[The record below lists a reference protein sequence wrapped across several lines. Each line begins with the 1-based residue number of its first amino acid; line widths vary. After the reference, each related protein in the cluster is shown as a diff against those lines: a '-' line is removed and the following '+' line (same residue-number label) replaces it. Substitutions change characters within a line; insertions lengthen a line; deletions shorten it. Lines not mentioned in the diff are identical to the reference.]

1 MSRNGPCPPVPATM
15 RGVSASAVL
24 VRRTVAGD
32 SLRARDEVRDLR
44 AHVNLLWELVHR
56 DLTVRYKRSFFGF
69 FWTMLHPLLLM
80 LIFTV
85 VFASLFKHQTPH
97 YETYFLSAYIAWNFF
112 SQTTT
117 NAMAGLAWNGPLMKR
132 VRVPRS
138 IFTLSAALSG
148 IVNLALS
155 LVVLFIIMLVMHAP
169 LRWSLVALPLSLV
182 IVGIFTFGVSLAL
195 TAASVFFADV
205 REMYQAGLPALLY
218 LTPAIYPIEI
228 VPVRFRWLVE
238 MNPLT
243 LLVELVRD
251 PIYNGRIPSVQTF
264 GIASAFS
271 IAALVFGWMIF
282 RRLAPWFDSRL

>member
-1 MSRNGPCPPVPATM
+1 VSPAPPA
-15 RGVSASAVL
+15 L
-24 VRRTVAGD
+24 FVRRTVAGQP
-32 SLRARDEVRDLR
+32 LRGGDELRDLA
-44 AHVNLLWELVHR
+44 AHANLLFELVHR

-85 VFASLFKHQTPH
+85 VFAGLFRNQTPH
-97 YETYFLSAYIAWNFF
+97 YETYFLSAYVAWNFF

-138 IFTLSAALSG
+138 IFTLSAAVSG

-155 LVVLFIIMLVMHAP
+155 LVVLLVIMLIVRAP
-169 LRWSLVALPLSLV
+169 LRPSLVALPASLV
-182 IVGIFTFGVSLAL
+182 VVGIFTFGVSLAL
-195 TAASVFFADV
+195 TAASVFFADI

-218 LTPAIYPIEI
+218 LTPAIYPISI
-228 VPVRFRWLVE
+228 VPPRYRWLIE
-238 MNPLT
+238 LNPLT

-251 PIYNGRIPSVQTF
+251 PIYYGRVPPLRTF
-264 GIASAFS
+264 GMALAFS
-271 IAALVFGWMIF
+271 LAALLAGWMIF
-282 RRLAPWFDSRL
+282 RRLAPRFDGRF

>member
-1 MSRNGPCPPVPATM
+1 M
-15 RGVSASAVL
+15 RAVSVDAVF

-44 AHVNLLWELVHR
+44 AHANLLYELVHR

-69 FWTMLHPLLLM
+69 FWTMIHPLLLM
-80 LIFTV
+80 LIFV
-85 VFASLFKHQTPH
+85 AVFSGLFKHQTPH

-155 LVVLFIIMLVMHAP
+155 LVVLFVIMLAVRAP
-169 LRWSLVALPLSLV
+169 LHFSLVALPISLL

-228 VPVRFRWLVE
+228 VPLQYRWLIE

-243 LLVELVRD
+243 FLVEIVRD
-251 PIYNGRIPSVQTF
+251 PIYYGRIPSPHTF
-264 GIASAFS
+264 GVAFAFAL
-271 IAALVFGWMIF
+271 AALIGGWMIF

>member
-1 MSRNGPCPPVPATM
+1 
-15 RGVSASAVL
+15 
-24 VRRTVAGD
+24 
-32 SLRARDEVRDLR
+32 
-44 AHVNLLWELVHR
+44 
-56 DLTVRYKRSFFGF
+56 
-69 FWTMLHPLLLM
+69 
-80 LIFTV
+80 
-85 VFASLFKHQTPH
+85 
-97 YETYFLSAYIAWNFF
+97 
-112 SQTTT
+112 
-117 NAMAGLAWNGPLMKR
+117 

-155 LVVLFIIMLVMHAP
+155 LVVLFVIMLAVRAP
-169 LRWSLVALPLSLV
+169 LHFSLVALPISLL

-228 VPVRFRWLVE
+228 VPVQYRWLIE

-243 LLVELVRD
+243 FLVEIVRD
-251 PIYNGRIPSVQTF
+251 PIYYGRIPSAHTF
-264 GIASAFS
+264 GIALALALGAL
-271 IAALVFGWMIF
+271 IAGWMIF